1 MISFIWHSE
10 KGKNIGT
17 EIELVVMWDLGK
29 ELTTA
34 EHKGTFWDDGN
45 VLYLGCGDG
54 YMTYNFVKFI
64 EMYT

>member
-1 MISFIWHSE
+1 
-10 KGKNIGT
+10 
-17 EIELVVMWDLGK
+17 MWDLGK